1 MFSAVIP
8 EISALVNISR
18 LITLEVTSE
27 FLICARASCFSASR
41 FAAAAFSAAIAA
53 AIAAAVLSDSLGGVV
68 IEAVAP
74 DAEEVPALFEA
85 VTRNV

>member
-1 MFSAVIP
+1 
-8 EISALVNISR
+8 VNISR

-27 FLICARASCFSASR
+27 FLISARASCFSASR
-41 FAAAAFSAAIAA
+41 FAAAAFSAAN
-53 AIAAAVLSDSLGGVV
+53 AAAVLSDSLGGVV

-74 DAEEVPALFEA
+74 DADEVPALFAA